1 MAEPRALA
9 RQANVGL
16 RGTGD
21 CPYTRRMATRQ
32 TATHRGPASESGLGG
47 RHLLIECFGEQAG
60 FDAAALE
67 ALLRRA
73 ALAGGATVLSCHMHG
88 FGGGQGV
95 TGVALLAESH
105 ITVHTWPERGY
116 AAFDV
121 FMCGACNADR
131 AAAVIADA
139 VPQATV
145 QVSALDRP
153 SGSAIGHS
161 KPARAT

>member
-1 MAEPRALA
+1 M
-9 RQANVGL
+9 
-16 RGTGD
+16 
-21 CPYTRRMATRQ
+21 
-32 TATHRGPASESGLGG
+32 
-47 RHLLIECFGEQAG
+47 IECFGEQAS
-60 FDAAALE
+60 FDATALE

-88 FGGGQGV
+88 FGDSQGV

-105 ITVHTWPERGY
+105 ITVHTWPEQGY

-131 AAAVIADA
+131 AAAVIANA
-139 VPQATV
+139 VPKATV

-153 SGSAIGHS
+153 SAAAAGPT
-161 KPARAT
+161 KTARAT